1 MNKYITQISDR
12 IFKNSEL
19 SELINKTVL
28 ITGANGLIGGFIADF
43 LHYLNIEHDY
53 NIKIILTSLSKTPKR
68 LEHLLDK
75 DDVLYLPIDLA
86 DEKTEIN
93 FFEKGLPLYK
103 NIKIDYCL
111 YCAGYAQPSKF
122 LSNPPFIVLLVAS
135 SDSNWVTHPLNLFS
149 TSFVIKTVFF
159 RKSQL
164 LRYHIRHISGVF
176 VS

>member
-1 MNKYITQISDR
+1 MNKYIKQISDR

-93 FFEKGLPLYK
+93 FLFK
-103 NIKIDYCL
+103 
-111 YCAGYAQPSKF
+111 S
-122 LSNPPFIVLLVAS
+122 FITLV
-135 SDSNWVTHPLNLFS
+135 
-149 TSFVIKTVFF
+149 
-159 RKSQL
+159 
-164 LRYHIRHISGVF
+164 
-176 VS
+176 